1 MLMNPTWTN
10 EWTHVN
16 IFLDSSFVII
26 SALAQLNFR
35 HKFWIDMN
43 RFQSKQNVYYF
54 LKYKRKYVLY
64 FIMLKSSLSI
74 TLNSFLLSNLAST
87 CNLPSLVSVQ
97 NNIVRFETNIRIQIQ
112 FSNLNTIISSWFM
125 QLILLMVM

>member
-1 MLMNPTWTN
+1 
-10 EWTHVN
+10 
-16 IFLDSSFVII
+16 
-26 SALAQLNFR
+26 
-35 HKFWIDMN
+35 MN

-112 FSNLNTIISSWFM
+112 FSNLNTIISS
-125 QLILLMVM
+125 